1 MAKTVEDIENIVKE
15 RENRMKSINQEYAKT
30 DALFKA
36 ATAAADEAAA
46 AGNLEEYEAK
56 QKEAS
61 EAERKKAFLRI
72 QLSKIQASPN
82 VDMDAAKEA
91 WAAFAEKYNKE
102 MKTMHAEY
110 EAQKNAL
117 CELYWR
123 MIDRQFEMIHMQ
135 QRMNKCVNTST
146 DNTKLFPAYRLPCMR
161 KEDAERPAGMLSA
174 YGTFIKDPDALFAI
188 SHYRTSNEQERARAA
203 LEGDKMIDK
212 MQYVLT
218 GVRTWIK

>member
-1 MAKTVEDIENIVKE
+1 MKKTVEDIENMVKE
-15 RENRMKSINQEYAKT
+15 RENRMESIAQEYAKA
-30 DALFKA
+30 DELIKA
-36 ATAAADEAAA
+36 ANAAADEAAA

-72 QLSKIQASPN
+72 QINKIQATPN

-102 MKTMHAEY
+102 METMHAEY

-123 MIDRQFEMIHMQ
+123 MIDRQLEMIHMQ
-135 QRMNKCVNTST
+135 
-146 DNTKLFPAYRLPCMR
+146 
-161 KEDAERPAGMLSA
+161 
-174 YGTFIKDPDALFAI
+174 
-188 SHYRTSNEQERARAA
+188 
-203 LEGDKMIDK
+203 
-212 MQYVLT
+212 
-218 GVRTWIK
+218 

>member
-15 RENRMKSINQEYAKT
+15 RENRMESINQEYAKA

-72 QLSKIQASPN
+72 QLSKIQGAPK

-91 WAAFAEKYNKE
+91 WAAFAEKYNKDME
-102 MKTMHAEY
+102 TMHSEY

-135 QRMNKCVNTST
+135 QRMNKCVDAAKDDAKT
-146 DNTKLFPAYRLPCMR
+146 FPAYRLPCVSKR
-161 KEDAERPAGMLSA
+161 DNITPAGMLSA
-174 YGTFIKDPDALFAI
+174 PATFLRDPDAAFAI
-188 SHYRTSNEQERARAA
+188 SHYRTSKNQPSA
-203 LEGDKMIDK
+203 LSAIDGDMTIDK
-212 MQYVLT
+212 IQYVLT
-218 GVRTWIK
+218 GVQTWIK